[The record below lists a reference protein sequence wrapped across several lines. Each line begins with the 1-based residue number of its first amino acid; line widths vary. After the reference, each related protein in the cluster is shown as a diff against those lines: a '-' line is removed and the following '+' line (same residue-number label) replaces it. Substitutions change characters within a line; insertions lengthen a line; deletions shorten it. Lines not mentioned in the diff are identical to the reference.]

1 MEHVISFTKV
11 QLAYGWLGNMFPH
24 PVNYKGDMYGTNEAL
39 FQSLR
44 FSDEKIRE
52 AIRAE
57 RSPMGAKMVA
67 KRNIGLATVTP
78 QSPEDLDNMRLVLR
92 IKVEQHSCIARWL
105 LETGEARIVEDC
117 TARQGG
123 SGLFWGAAKQADGSW
138 VGQNW
143 LGVLWQELRS
153 DLRRG

>member
-1 MEHVISFTKV
+1 MGSVISFTKV
-11 QLAYGWLGNMFPH
+11 RLPYGWLGNMSPH
-24 PVNYKGDMYGTNEAL
+24 PVNYKGDMYRTTEAL

-57 RSPMGAKMVA
+57 RSPMSAKMVA
-67 KRNIGLATVTP
+67 KGNIGLATVTP

-92 IKVEQHSCIARWL
+92 LKIEQHLDLRRML
-105 LETGEARIVEDC
+105 LETGDARIIEDS

-123 SGLFWGAAKQADGSW
+123 SGLFWGAAKQADESW

-143 LGVLWQELRS
+143 LGVLWEELRS
-153 DLRRG
+153 ELRRG